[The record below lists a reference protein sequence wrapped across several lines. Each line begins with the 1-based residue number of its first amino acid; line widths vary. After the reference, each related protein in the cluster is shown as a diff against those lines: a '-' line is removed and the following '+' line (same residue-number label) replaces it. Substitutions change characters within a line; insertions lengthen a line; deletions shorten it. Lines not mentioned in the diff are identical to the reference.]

1 MVPNPLAVPSLNNRL
16 YIIHGK
22 YNKHLFSAAI
32 YDIRYSANAADF
44 NDPKLWDTLKAITE
58 SDVVVGDLKP
68 VEAGQNVTLNI
79 KKSLFGYSDV
89 YFFAI
94 KASDDVGLESE
105 MSTVERLLVDIY
117 PPDAVR
123 NLDAV
128 ILDSRVNI
136 SFTATG
142 DDFDKGT
149 G

>member
-1 MVPNPLAVPSLNNRL
+1 MEN
-16 YIIHGK
+16 IICI
-22 YNKHLFSAAI
+22 YFSAAS
-32 YDIRYSANAADF
+32 YDIRFSANAADF

-89 YFFAI
+89 YFFAV

-123 NLDAV
+123 NLGAV
-128 ILDSRVNI
+128 ILDSSVSI